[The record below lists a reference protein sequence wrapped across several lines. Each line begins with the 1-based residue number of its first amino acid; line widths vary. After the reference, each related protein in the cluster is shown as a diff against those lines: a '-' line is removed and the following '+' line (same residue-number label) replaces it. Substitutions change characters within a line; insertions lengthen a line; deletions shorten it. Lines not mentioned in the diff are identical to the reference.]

1 MTDTTQ
7 DGASAGGWSPERSAA
22 GGHNPYLIAFV
33 VSIATFMEVLDTTI
47 ANVALR
53 HIAGGLAVGIDEST
67 YVITS
72 YLVAN
77 AIVLS
82 ISGWLSTVIGRKRF
96 YMICVATF
104 TISSLLCG
112 FAWNLQSLVLFR
124 ILQGLGG
131 GGMATS
137 EQAILA
143 DSFPPEKRGQAFA
156 IYGVA
161 VVVAPVIGPTLGG
174 WITDTYSWHWVF
186 LINVPMGLLSLFL
199 VGRLVKEPSGAEE
212 EREKLLSKGVQVDYI
227 GFALV
232 AIGLGSL
239 EYVLDEGQRN
249 DWFGSNMIIFF
260 AVLSAVSLLALIPW
274 ELTREEPIIDL
285 RLLGRRQFAAC
296 FLVMLGTG
304 AVLISTTQ
312 ILPQLLQTELNY
324 TALLAGLALSPGGI
338 ATLML
343 MPVVGRLV
351 STVQPKYLIMFGAT
365 VVAFSMWHLT
375 GLNGDITYGYAA
387 LARVFLAIG
396 LPFLFLPVTTASYD
410 GVPSDKTNQASALI
424 NVARN
429 IGGSMGVA
437 LAQTVLA
444 QRQQFH
450 QSRLIEHAAPSDLGY
465 QQTIDAMTRYFQ
477 AQGSNPSD
485 AAAQAIAWVGKTL
498 QQQVDFLA
506 YIDVF
511 WMLAIIAVL
520 MIPTAAVLRPIDL
533 GAPARG
539 IRPRHSLR
547 AERIDCDAVSVDGFE
562 CGGHPARTIFPT

>member
-1 MTDTTQ
+1 MTDTAQ
-7 DGASAGGWSPERSAA
+7 GSASAGGWSPERSAA

-96 YMICVATF
+96 YMMCVAIF
-104 TISSLLCG
+104 TVSSLLCG
-112 FAWNLQSLVLFR
+112 FAWNLQALVLFR

-143 DSFPPEKRGQAFA
+143 DSFPPHKRGQAFA

-161 VVVAPVIGPTLGG
+161 VVVAPVVGPTLGG
-174 WITDTYSWHWVF
+174 WITDTYTWHWVF

-199 VGRLVKEPSGAEE
+199 VGTLVKEPSGAEE
-212 EREKLLSKGVQVDYI
+212 EREKLLSKGLRVDYV
-227 GFALV
+227 GFLLV

-249 DWFGSNMIIFF
+249 DWFGSNMIVFF
-260 AVLSAVSLLALIPW
+260 AVLSAMSLLALIPW
-274 ELTREEPIIDL
+274 ELTREDPIVDL

-296 FLVMLGTG
+296 FMVMLATG

-312 ILPQLLQTELNY
+312 LLPQLLQSDLNY
-324 TALLAGLALSPGGI
+324 TAMLAGLALSPGGV
-338 ATLML
+338 ATLVL

-351 STVQPKYLIMFGAT
+351 SSVQPKYLIMFGAAI
-365 VVAFSMWHLT
+365 VAFSMWHLT
-375 GLNGDITYGYAA
+375 GLTGDITYGYAA
-387 LARVFLAIG
+387 MSRIFLALG

-410 GVPSDKTNQASALI
+410 GVPPDKTNQASALI

-437 LAQTVLA
+437 LAQTILA

-465 QQTIDAMTRYFQ
+465 QQTIETMTRFFQ
-477 AQGSNPSD
+477 AQGSNASD
-485 AAAQAIAWVGKTL
+485 AASQAVAWVGRTL
-498 QQQVDFLA
+498 QQQVDLLA
-506 YIDVF
+506 YIEVF
-511 WMLAIIAVL
+511 WTLAIIAVL
-520 MIPTAAVLRPIDL
+520 MIPTAAVLRPIKL

-539 IRPRHSLR
+539 H
-547 AERIDCDAVSVDGFE
+547 
-562 CGGHPARTIFPT
+562 

>member
-1 MTDTTQ
+1 MTDAAEG
-7 DGASAGGWSPERSAA
+7 GASAGGWSPERSAA

-104 TISSLLCG
+104 TVSSLLCG

-174 WITDTYSWHWVF
+174 WITDTYTWHWVF

-199 VGRLVKEPSGAEE
+199 VGMLVKEPSGAEE
-212 EREKLLSKGVQVDYI
+212 ERQKLLKKGLRVDYV
-227 GFALV
+227 GFLLV
-232 AIGLGSL
+232 AVGLASL
-239 EYVLDEGQRN
+239 EFVLDEGQRN
-249 DWFGSNMIIFF
+249 DWFGSNMIVFF

-274 ELTREEPIIDL
+274 ELTREDPIIDL

-338 ATLML
+338 ATLLL

-375 GLNGDITYGYAA
+375 GLTGDITYGYAA
-387 LARVFLAIG
+387 LSRIFLAIG

-410 GVPSDKTNQASALI
+410 GVPPDKTNQASALI

-465 QQTIDAMTRYFQ
+465 QQTIDTMTRFFQ
-477 AQGSNPSD
+477 AQGSNASD
-485 AAAQAIAWVGKTL
+485 AASQAVAWVGRTL

-511 WMLAIIAVL
+511 WTLAIIAVL
-520 MIPTAAVLRPIDL
+520 MIPTAAMLRPINL

-539 IRPRHSLR
+539 H
-547 AERIDCDAVSVDGFE
+547 
-562 CGGHPARTIFPT
+562 

>member
-1 MTDTTQ
+1 MTDAV
-7 DGASAGGWSPERSAA
+7 DGGASAGGWSPERSAA

-53 HIAGGLAVGIDEST
+53 HIAGSLAVGIDEST

-104 TISSLLCG
+104 TVSSLLCG
-112 FAWNLQSLVLFR
+112 FAWNLQALVLFR

-143 DSFPPEKRGQAFA
+143 DSFPPHKRGQAFA
-156 IYGVA
+156 IYGIA

-174 WITDTYSWHWVF
+174 WITDTYTWHWVF
-186 LINVPMGLLSLFL
+186 LINVPMGVLSLFL
-199 VGRLVKEPSGAEE
+199 VGTLVKEPSGAEE
-212 EREKLLSKGVQVDYI
+212 EREKLLSKGLRVDYV
-227 GFALV
+227 GFLLV
-232 AIGLGSL
+232 ATGLGSL
-239 EYVLDEGQRN
+239 EYVLDEGQRS
-249 DWFGSNMIIFF
+249 DWFGSNMIVFF
-260 AVLSAVSLLALIPW
+260 ALLSAVSLLALIPW
-274 ELTREEPIIDL
+274 ELTREDPIVDL

-296 FLVMLGTG
+296 FLVMLATG

-312 ILPQLLQTELNY
+312 LLPQLLQTELNY

-338 ATLML
+338 ATLVL
-343 MPVVGRLV
+343 MPVVGRL
-351 STVQPKYLIMFGAT
+351 TGIVQPKYLIMLGAAI
-365 VVAFSMWHLT
+365 VAFSMWHLT
-375 GLNGDITYGYAA
+375 GLTGDITYGYAA
-387 LARVFLAIG
+387 MSRIFLALG

-410 GVPSDKTNQASALI
+410 GVPPEKTNQASALI

-465 QQTIDAMTRYFQ
+465 QQTIETMTRFFQ
-477 AQGSNPSD
+477 AQGSSASD
-485 AAAQAIAWVGKTL
+485 AASQAVAWVGRIL
-498 QQQVDFLA
+498 QQQVDLLA

-511 WMLAIIAVL
+511 WTLAVVAVL
-520 MIPTAAVLRPIDL
+520 MIPTAAVLRPINL
-533 GAPARG
+533 NAPAK
-539 IRPRHSLR
+539 
-547 AERIDCDAVSVDGFE
+547 
-562 CGGHPARTIFPT
+562 GH

>member
-1 MTDTTQ
+1 MTDTAQ
-7 DGASAGGWSPERSAA
+7 GGASAGGWSPERSAA
-22 GGHNPYLIAFV
+22 GGHNPYLIALV

-96 YMICVATF
+96 YMICVAIF
-104 TISSLLCG
+104 TASSLLCG

-143 DSFPPEKRGQAFA
+143 DSFPPHKRGQAFA

-161 VVVAPVIGPTLGG
+161 VVVAPVVGPTLGG
-174 WITDTYSWHWVF
+174 WITDTYTWHWVF

-199 VGRLVKEPSGAEE
+199 VGTLVKEPSGAEE
-212 EREKLLSKGVQVDYI
+212 EREKLLSKGLRVDYV
-227 GFALV
+227 GFLLV

-249 DWFGSNMIIFF
+249 DWFGSNMIVFF
-260 AVLSAVSLLALIPW
+260 AVLSAVSLVALIPW
-274 ELTREEPIIDL
+274 ELTREDPIVDL

-296 FLVMLGTG
+296 FLVMLATG

-312 ILPQLLQTELNY
+312 LLPQLLQSDLNY
-324 TALLAGLALSPGGI
+324 TAMLAGLALSPGGI
-338 ATLML
+338 ATLVL

-351 STVQPKYLIMFGAT
+351 SSVQPKYLIMLGAT
-365 VVAFSMWHLT
+365 IVAFSMWHLT
-375 GLNGDITYGYAA
+375 GLTGDITYGYAA
-387 LARVFLAIG
+387 MSRIFLALG

-410 GVPSDKTNQASALI
+410 GVPPDKTNQASALI

-437 LAQTVLA
+437 LAQTILA

-465 QQTIDAMTRYFQ
+465 QQTIETMTRFFQ
-477 AQGSNPSD
+477 AQGSNASD
-485 AAAQAIAWVGKTL
+485 AAAQAVAWVGRTL
-498 QQQVDFLA
+498 QHQVDLLA

-511 WMLAIIAVL
+511 WTLAIIAVL
-520 MIPTAAVLRPIDL
+520 MIPTAAVLRPIKL

-539 IRPRHSLR
+539 H
-547 AERIDCDAVSVDGFE
+547 
-562 CGGHPARTIFPT
+562 

>member
-1 MTDTTQ
+1 MTDTAQ
-7 DGASAGGWSPERSAA
+7 GGASAGGWSPERSAA

-67 YVITS
+67 YVVTS

-104 TISSLLCG
+104 TVSSLLCG

-143 DSFPPEKRGQAFA
+143 DSFPPHKRGQAFA

-161 VVVAPVIGPTLGG
+161 VVVARVIGPTFGG
-174 WITDTYSWHWVF
+174 WITDTYTWHWVF

-199 VGRLVKEPSGAEE
+199 VGTLVKEPSGAEE
-212 EREKLLSKGVQVDYI
+212 ERAKLLSKGLRVDYV
-227 GFALV
+227 GFLLV

-239 EYVLDEGQRN
+239 EYVLNEGQRN
-249 DWFGSNMIIFF
+249 DWFGSNMIVFF

-274 ELTREEPIIDL
+274 ELTREDPVVDL

-312 ILPQLLQTELNY
+312 LLPQLLQTELNY
-324 TALLAGLALSPGGI
+324 TAMLAGLALSPGGV
-338 ATLML
+338 ATLVL
-343 MPVVGRLV
+343 MPVVGRLIG
-351 STVQPKYLIMFGAT
+351 SVQAKYLIMFGA
-365 VVAFSMWHLT
+365 VMVAFSMWHLT
-375 GLNGDITYGYAA
+375 GLTGDITYSYAA
-387 LARVFLAIG
+387 MSRIFLALG

-410 GVPSDKTNQASALI
+410 GLPPDKTNQASALI

-437 LAQTVLA
+437 LAQTILA

-465 QQTIDAMTRYFQ
+465 QQTIETMTRFFQ
-477 AQGSNPSD
+477 AQGSNASD
-485 AAAQAIAWVGKTL
+485 AASQAVAWVGRTL
-498 QQQVDFLA
+498 QQQVDLLA

-511 WMLAIIAVL
+511 WTLAIVAVL
-520 MIPTAAVLRPIDL
+520 MIPTAAVLRSIEL

-539 IRPRHSLR
+539 H
-547 AERIDCDAVSVDGFE
+547 
-562 CGGHPARTIFPT
+562 

>member
-1 MTDTTQ
+1 MTDLAQ
-7 DGASAGGWSPERSAA
+7 GGASAGGWSPERSAA
-22 GGHNPYLIAFV
+22 GGHSPYLIAFV

-53 HIAGGLAVGIDEST
+53 HIAGGLAVGLDEST

-77 AIVLS
+77 AVVLS
-82 ISGWLSTVIGRKRF
+82 ISGWLSTVLGRKRF
-96 YMICVATF
+96 YMMCVATF
-104 TISSLLCG
+104 SLASLLCG
-112 FAWNLQSLVLFR
+112 LAWNLQSLVLFR

-143 DSFPPEKRGQAFA
+143 DSFPPQKRGQAFA

-186 LINVPMGLLSLFL
+186 LINVPMGLLSLLL
-199 VGRLVKEPSGAEE
+199 VGMLVKEPSSAEE
-212 EREKLLSKGVQVDYI
+212 ERAELLGKGLRVDYV
-227 GFALV
+227 GFILV
-232 AIGLGSL
+232 AVGLGAL
-239 EYVLDEGQRN
+239 EFVLDEGQRN
-249 DWFGSNMIIFF
+249 DWFGSNMILSF
-260 AVLSAVSLLALIPW
+260 ALLAAFCLLALIPW
-274 ELTREEPIIDL
+274 ELSRDDPIVDI
-285 RLLGRRQFAAC
+285 RLLGTRQFGAC
-296 FLVMLGTG
+296 ALVMLGTF
-304 AVLISTTQ
+304 AVLVSTTQ
-312 ILPQLLQTELNY
+312 LLPQLLQTEVGY
-324 TALLAGLALSPGGI
+324 TAMLAGLALSPGGI
-338 ATLML
+338 ATMML
-343 MPVVGRLV
+343 MPVAGRLV
-351 STVQPKYLIMFGAT
+351 SVVQPKYLIMFGAA
-365 VVAFSMWHLT
+365 VAALSMWHMTGLT
-375 GLNGDITYGYAA
+375 GDISYGYAA
-387 LARVFLAIG
+387 LARIYLAIG

-410 GVPSDKTNQASALI
+410 GVPPEKTNQASALI

-437 LAQTVLA
+437 TAQTLLA

-465 QQTIDAMTRYFQ
+465 QQTLDQMTRFFQ
-477 AQGSNPSD
+477 AQGASPSD
-485 AAAQAIAWVGKTL
+485 AASQAIAWIGRTL

-511 WMLAIIAVL
+511 WSLAIIAAL
-520 MIPTAAVLRPIDL
+520 LIPIAATLRSIDL

-539 IRPRHSLR
+539 H
-547 AERIDCDAVSVDGFE
+547 
-562 CGGHPARTIFPT
+562 

>member
-1 MTDTTQ
+1 MTDTAQ
-7 DGASAGGWSPERSAA
+7 GGASAGGWSPERSAA

-96 YMICVATF
+96 YMICVAIF
-104 TISSLLCG
+104 TVSSLLCG
-112 FAWNLQSLVLFR
+112 FAWNLQALVLFR

-143 DSFPPEKRGQAFA
+143 DSFPPHKRGQAFA

-161 VVVAPVIGPTLGG
+161 VVVAPVVGPTLGG
-174 WITDTYSWHWVF
+174 WITDTYTWHWVF
-186 LINVPMGLLSLFL
+186 LINVPMGMLSLFL
-199 VGRLVKEPSGAEE
+199 VGTLVKEPSGAEE
-212 EREKLLSKGVQVDYI
+212 EREKLLSKGLRVDYV
-227 GFALV
+227 GFLLV

-249 DWFGSNMIIFF
+249 DWFGSNVIVFF

-274 ELTREEPIIDL
+274 ELTREDPIVDL

-296 FLVMLGTG
+296 FLVMLATG

-312 ILPQLLQTELNY
+312 LLPQLLQSDLNY
-324 TALLAGLALSPGGI
+324 TAMLAGLALSPGGI
-338 ATLML
+338 ATLVL

-351 STVQPKYLIMFGAT
+351 SSVQPKYLIMFGAT
-365 VVAFSMWHLT
+365 IVAFSMWHLT
-375 GLNGDITYGYAA
+375 GLTGDITYGYAA
-387 LARVFLAIG
+387 MSRIFLALG

-410 GVPSDKTNQASALI
+410 GVPPDKTNQASALI

-437 LAQTVLA
+437 LAQTILA

-465 QQTIDAMTRYFQ
+465 QQTIETMTRFFQ
-477 AQGSNPSD
+477 AQGSSASD
-485 AAAQAIAWVGKTL
+485 AASQAVAWVGRTL
-498 QQQVDFLA
+498 QHQVDLLA

-511 WMLAIIAVL
+511 WTLAIIAVL
-520 MIPTAAVLRPIDL
+520 MIPTAAVLRPIKL

-539 IRPRHSLR
+539 H
-547 AERIDCDAVSVDGFE
+547 
-562 CGGHPARTIFPT
+562 

>member
-1 MTDTTQ
+1 MTDTAQ
-7 DGASAGGWSPERSAA
+7 GGASAGGWSPERSAA

-96 YMICVATF
+96 YMICVAIF
-104 TISSLLCG
+104 TVSSLLCG
-112 FAWNLQSLVLFR
+112 FAWNLQALVLFR

-143 DSFPPEKRGQAFA
+143 DSFPPHKRGQAFA

-161 VVVAPVIGPTLGG
+161 VVVAPVVGPTLGG
-174 WITDTYSWHWVF
+174 WITDTYTWHWVF

-199 VGRLVKEPSGAEE
+199 VGTLVKEPSGAEE
-212 EREKLLSKGVQVDYI
+212 EREKLLSKGLRIDYV
-227 GFALV
+227 GFLLV

-239 EYVLDEGQRN
+239 EYVLDEGQRS
-249 DWFGSNMIIFF
+249 DWFGSNMIVFF

-274 ELTREEPIIDL
+274 ELTREDPIVDL

-296 FLVMLGTG
+296 FLVMLATG

-312 ILPQLLQTELNY
+312 LLPQLLQSDLNY
-324 TALLAGLALSPGGI
+324 TAMLAGLALSPGGI
-338 ATLML
+338 ATLVL

-351 STVQPKYLIMFGAT
+351 SSVQPKYLIMFGAAI
-365 VVAFSMWHLT
+365 VAFSMWHLT
-375 GLNGDITYGYAA
+375 GLTGDITYGYAA
-387 LARVFLAIG
+387 MSRIFLALG

-410 GVPSDKTNQASALI
+410 GVPPDKTNQASALI

-437 LAQTVLA
+437 LAQTILA

-465 QQTIDAMTRYFQ
+465 QQTIETMTRFFQ
-477 AQGSNPSD
+477 AQGSNASD
-485 AAAQAIAWVGKTL
+485 AAAQAVAWVGRTL
-498 QQQVDFLA
+498 QHQVDLLA

-511 WMLAIIAVL
+511 WTLAIIAVL
-520 MIPTAAVLRPIDL
+520 MIPTAAVLRPIKL

-539 IRPRHSLR
+539 H
-547 AERIDCDAVSVDGFE
+547 
-562 CGGHPARTIFPT
+562 

>member
-1 MTDTTQ
+1 MTDATQ
-7 DGASAGGWSPERSAA
+7 DGTSAGGWSPERSAA

-53 HIAGGLAVGIDEST
+53 HIAGGLAVGLDEST

-77 AIVLS
+77 AVVLS
-82 ISGWLSTVIGRKRF
+82 ISGWLSTVLGRKRF

-104 TISSLLCG
+104 SVASLLCG
-112 FAWNLQSLVLFR
+112 LAWNLEALVLFR
-124 ILQGLGG
+124 IIQGLGG

-143 DSFPPEKRGQAFA
+143 DSFPPQKRGQAFA

-199 VGRLVKEPSGAEE
+199 VGTLVNEPSSAEQ
-212 EREKLLSKGVQVDYI
+212 ERAELLSKGLRVDYI
-227 GFALV
+227 GFVLIAV
-232 AIGLGSL
+232 GLGAL
-239 EYVLDEGQRN
+239 EFVLDEGQRN
-249 DWFGSNMIIFF
+249 DWFGSNMILSF
-260 AVLSAVSLLALIPW
+260 ALLAAFCLLALIPW
-274 ELTREEPIIDL
+274 ELSRDDPIVDI
-285 RLLGRRQFAAC
+285 RLLGTRQFGAC
-296 FLVMLGTG
+296 ALVMLGTF

-312 ILPQLLQTELNY
+312 LLPQLLQTEVGY
-324 TALLAGLALSPGGI
+324 TAMLAGLALSPGGV
-338 ATLML
+338 ATMML
-343 MPVVGRLV
+343 MPVAGRLV
-351 STVQPKYLIMFGAT
+351 SVVQPKYLIMFGAA
-365 VVAFSMWHLT
+365 VAALSMWHMTGLT
-375 GLNGDITYGYAA
+375 GDISYGYAA
-387 LARVFLAIG
+387 LARIYLAIG

-410 GVPSDKTNQASALI
+410 GVPPEKTNQASALI

-429 IGGSMGVA
+429 IGGSIGVA
-437 LAQTVLA
+437 VAQTLLA

-465 QQTIDAMTRYFQ
+465 QQTIDQMTRFFQ
-477 AQGSNPSD
+477 AQGASASD
-485 AAAQAIAWVGKTL
+485 ASSQAIAWVGRTL

-511 WMLAIIAVL
+511 WSLAIIAAL
-520 MIPTAAVLRPIDL
+520 LIPIAATLRSIDL

-539 IRPRHSLR
+539 H
-547 AERIDCDAVSVDGFE
+547 
-562 CGGHPARTIFPT
+562 

>member
-1 MTDTTQ
+1 MTDVAQ
-7 DGASAGGWSPERSAA
+7 GSAGGWSPERSAA

-96 YMICVATF
+96 YMMCVATF
-104 TISSLLCG
+104 SIASLLCG
-112 FAWNLQSLVLFR
+112 FAWNLHALVLFR

-186 LINVPMGLLSLFL
+186 LINVPMGLISLFL
-199 VGRLVKEPSGAEE
+199 VGTLVKEPSGAEE
-212 EREKLLSKGVQVDYI
+212 ERAELLRKGLRVDYV
-227 GFALV
+227 GFLLV

-239 EYVLDEGQRN
+239 EFVLDEGQRN
-249 DWFGSNMIIFF
+249 DWFGSNMIVTF
-260 AVLSAVSLLALIPW
+260 ALFAAVSLLALIPW
-274 ELTREEPIIDL
+274 ELTRDDPIVDL
-285 RLLGRRQFAAC
+285 RLLGRRQFGAC

-312 ILPQLLQTELNY
+312 LIPQLLQTELNY
-324 TALLAGLALSPGGI
+324 TAMLAGLALSPGGV
-338 ATLML
+338 ATLVL
-343 MPVVGRLV
+343 MPVAGRLV
-351 STVQPKYLIMFGAT
+351 GVVQPKYLIMFGAA

-375 GLNGDITYGYAA
+375 GLTGDITYGYAA
-387 LARVFLAIG
+387 MARIFLAIG

-410 GVPSDKTNQASALI
+410 GVPPDKTNQASALI

-437 LAQTVLA
+437 LAQTILA

-477 AQGSNPSD
+477 AQGSNASD
-485 AAAQAIAWVGKTL
+485 AASQAIAWVGRTL

-511 WMLAIIAVL
+511 WTLAIIAML
-520 MIPTAAVLRPIDL
+520 LIPIAAVLRPIDL
-533 GAPARG
+533 HAPARG
-539 IRPRHSLR
+539 H
-547 AERIDCDAVSVDGFE
+547 
-562 CGGHPARTIFPT
+562 

>member
-1 MTDTTQ
+1 MTDVAQ
-7 DGASAGGWSPERSAA
+7 GGASAGGWSPERSAA

-53 HIAGGLAVGIDEST
+53 HIAGGLAVGLDEST

-77 AIVLS
+77 AVVLS
-82 ISGWLSTVIGRKRF
+82 ISGWLSTVLGRKRF
-96 YMICVATF
+96 YMMCVATF
-104 TISSLLCG
+104 TIASLLCG
-112 FAWNLQSLVLFR
+112 LAWNLQSLVLFR

-143 DSFPPEKRGQAFA
+143 DSFPPQKRGQAFA

-161 VVVAPVIGPTLGG
+161 VVVAPVVGPTLGG

-186 LINVPMGLLSLFL
+186 LINVPMGLLSLLL
-199 VGRLVKEPSGAEE
+199 VGTLVKEPSSAEE
-212 EREKLLSKGVQVDYI
+212 ERAVLLSKGLRVDYV
-227 GFALV
+227 GFILIAV
-232 AIGLGSL
+232 GLGAL
-239 EYVLDEGQRN
+239 EFVLDEGQRN
-249 DWFGSNMIIFF
+249 DWFGSNMILSF
-260 AVLSAVSLLALIPW
+260 ALLAAFCLLALIPW
-274 ELTREEPIIDL
+274 ELLRDDPIVDI
-285 RLLGRRQFAAC
+285 RLLGTRQFGAC
-296 FLVMLGTG
+296 ALVMLGTF

-312 ILPQLLQTELNY
+312 LLPQLLQTEVGY
-324 TALLAGLALSPGGI
+324 TAMLAGLALSPGGI
-338 ATLML
+338 ATMML
-343 MPVVGRLV
+343 MPVAGRLV
-351 STVQPKYLIMFGAT
+351 SVVQPKYLIMFGAA
-365 VVAFSMWHLT
+365 VAALSMWHMTGLT
-375 GLNGDITYGYAA
+375 GDISYGYAA
-387 LARVFLAIG
+387 LARIYLAIG

-410 GVPSDKTNQASALI
+410 GVPPEKTNQASALI

-429 IGGSMGVA
+429 IGGSIGVA
-437 LAQTVLA
+437 VAQTLLA

-465 QQTIDAMTRYFQ
+465 QQTIDTMTRYFQ
-477 AQGSNPSD
+477 AQGSNASD
-485 AAAQAIAWVGKTL
+485 AASQAVAWVGKTL

-511 WMLAIIAVL
+511 WSLAIIAAL
-520 MIPTAAVLRPIDL
+520 LIPIAATLRSIDL

-539 IRPRHSLR
+539 H
-547 AERIDCDAVSVDGFE
+547 
-562 CGGHPARTIFPT
+562 

>member
-1 MTDTTQ
+1 MTDSTQ
-7 DGASAGGWSPERSAA
+7 DGASTGAWSPERSAA

-96 YMICVATF
+96 YMFCVATF
-104 TISSLLCG
+104 SVASLLCG
-112 FAWNLQSLVLFR
+112 FAWNLQALVLFR

-143 DSFPPEKRGQAFA
+143 DSFPPQKRGQAFA

-161 VVVAPVIGPTLGG
+161 VVVAPVVGPTLGG

-199 VGRLVKEPSGAEE
+199 VGTLVKEPSGAEE
-212 EREKLLSKGVQVDYI
+212 ERAKLLAKGLRVDYI

-239 EYVLDEGQRN
+239 EFVLDEGQRN
-249 DWFGSNMIIFF
+249 DWFGSNMIVLF
-260 AVLSAVSLLALIPW
+260 AVLAAASLLALIPW
-274 ELTREEPIIDL
+274 ELTREDPIVDI

-324 TALLAGLALSPGGI
+324 TAMLAGLALSPGGI
-338 ATLML
+338 ATLLL

-351 STVQPKYLIMFGAT
+351 STVQPKYLIMFGAA

-387 LARVFLAIG
+387 LARIFLAIG

-410 GVPSDKTNQASALI
+410 GVPPDKTNQASALI

-437 LAQTVLA
+437 LAQTILA

-465 QQTIDAMTRYFQ
+465 QLTIEAVTRYFQ
-477 AQGSNPSD
+477 AQGSNASD
-485 AAAQAIAWVGKTL
+485 AASQAVAWVGRTL

-511 WMLAIIAVL
+511 WTLAIIAVL
-520 MIPTAAVLRPIDL
+520 MIPIAAVLRPINL

-539 IRPRHSLR
+539 H
-547 AERIDCDAVSVDGFE
+547 
-562 CGGHPARTIFPT
+562 

>member
-1 MTDTTQ
+1 MTDATQ
-7 DGASAGGWSPERSAA
+7 DGTSAGGWSPERSAA

-53 HIAGGLAVGIDEST
+53 HIAGGLAVGLDEST

-77 AIVLS
+77 AVVLS
-82 ISGWLSTVIGRKRF
+82 ISGWLSTVLGRKRF

-104 TISSLLCG
+104 SVASLLCG
-112 FAWNLQSLVLFR
+112 LAWNLEALVLFR
-124 ILQGLGG
+124 IIQGLGG

-143 DSFPPEKRGQAFA
+143 DSFPPQKRGQAFA

-199 VGRLVKEPSGAEE
+199 VGTLVKEPSSAEQ
-212 EREKLLSKGVQVDYI
+212 ERAELLSKGLRVDYI
-227 GFALV
+227 GFILIAV
-232 AIGLGSL
+232 GLGAL
-239 EYVLDEGQRN
+239 EFVLDEGQRN
-249 DWFGSNMIIFF
+249 DWFGSNIILSF
-260 AVLSAVSLLALIPW
+260 ALLAAFCLLALIPW
-274 ELTREEPIIDL
+274 ELSRDDPIVDI
-285 RLLGRRQFAAC
+285 RLLGTRQFGAC
-296 FLVMLGTG
+296 ALVMLGTF

-312 ILPQLLQTELNY
+312 LLPQLLQIEVGY
-324 TALLAGLALSPGGI
+324 TAMLAGLALSPGGV
-338 ATLML
+338 ATMML
-343 MPVVGRLV
+343 MPVAGRLV
-351 STVQPKYLIMFGAT
+351 SVVQPKYLIMFGAA
-365 VVAFSMWHLT
+365 VAALSMWHMTGLT
-375 GLNGDITYGYAA
+375 GDISYGYAA
-387 LARVFLAIG
+387 LARIYLAIG

-410 GVPSDKTNQASALI
+410 GVPPEKTNQASALI

-437 LAQTVLA
+437 VAQTLLA

-465 QQTIDAMTRYFQ
+465 QQTIDQMTRFFQ
-477 AQGSNPSD
+477 AQGASAND
-485 AAAQAIAWVGKTL
+485 ASSQAIAWVGRTL

-511 WMLAIIAVL
+511 WSLAIIAAL
-520 MIPTAAVLRPIDL
+520 LIPIAATLRSIDL

-539 IRPRHSLR
+539 H
-547 AERIDCDAVSVDGFE
+547 
-562 CGGHPARTIFPT
+562 

>member
-1 MTDTTQ
+1 MTDTAQ
-7 DGASAGGWSPERSAA
+7 GGASAGGWSPERSAA

-96 YMICVATF
+96 YMICVAIF
-104 TISSLLCG
+104 TVSSLLCG
-112 FAWNLQSLVLFR
+112 FAWNLQALVLFR

-143 DSFPPEKRGQAFA
+143 DSFPPHKRGQAFA

-174 WITDTYSWHWVF
+174 WITDTYTWHWVF
-186 LINVPMGLLSLFL
+186 LINVPMGMLSLFL
-199 VGRLVKEPSGAEE
+199 VGTLVKEPSGAEE
-212 EREKLLSKGVQVDYI
+212 ERQKLLSKGLRVDYV
-227 GFALV
+227 GFLLV

-249 DWFGSNMIIFF
+249 DWFGSNMIVFF

-274 ELTREEPIIDL
+274 ELTREDPIVDL

-296 FLVMLGTG
+296 FLVMLATG

-312 ILPQLLQTELNY
+312 LLPQLLQSELNY
-324 TALLAGLALSPGGI
+324 TAMLAGLALSPGGI
-338 ATLML
+338 ATLVL

-351 STVQPKYLIMFGAT
+351 SSVQPKYLIMLGAT
-365 VVAFSMWHLT
+365 IVAFSMWHLT
-375 GLNGDITYGYAA
+375 GLSGDITYGYAA
-387 LARVFLAIG
+387 MSRIFLALG

-410 GVPSDKTNQASALI
+410 GVPPDKTNQASALI

-437 LAQTVLA
+437 LAQTILA

-465 QQTIDAMTRYFQ
+465 QQTIETMTRFFQ
-477 AQGSNPSD
+477 AQGSNASD
-485 AAAQAIAWVGKTL
+485 AASQAVAWVGRTL
-498 QQQVDFLA
+498 QQQVDLLA

-511 WMLAIIAVL
+511 WTLAVVAVL
-520 MIPTAAVLRPIDL
+520 MIPTAAVLRPINL
-533 GAPARG
+533 NAPAK
-539 IRPRHSLR
+539 
-547 AERIDCDAVSVDGFE
+547 
-562 CGGHPARTIFPT
+562 GH

>member
-1 MTDTTQ
+1 MTDATQ

-104 TISSLLCG
+104 SIASLLCG

-143 DSFPPEKRGQAFA
+143 DSFPPHKRGQAFA
-156 IYGVA
+156 IYGLA

-199 VGRLVKEPSGAEE
+199 VGTLVKEPSGAEA
-212 EREKLLSKGVQVDYI
+212 EREKLLSKGLRVDYI
-227 GFALV
+227 GFLLV

-239 EYVLDEGQRN
+239 EFVLDEGQRN
-249 DWFGSNMIIFF
+249 DWFGSTMIVVF
-260 AVLSAVSLLALIPW
+260 ALLAGVSLLALIPW
-274 ELTREEPIIDL
+274 ELTREDPIVDI
-285 RLLGRRQFAAC
+285 RLLGRRQFGAC

-312 ILPQLLQTELNY
+312 LLPQLLQTELNY
-324 TALLAGLALSPGGI
+324 TAMLAGLALSPGGV
-338 ATLML
+338 ATLVL

-351 STVQPKYLIMFGAT
+351 SMVQPKYLIMFGAAI
-365 VVAFSMWHLT
+365 VAFAMWHLT
-375 GLNGDITYGYAA
+375 GLTGDITYGYAA
-387 LARVFLAIG
+387 LSRIFLALG

-410 GVPSDKTNQASALI
+410 GVPPDKTNQASALI

-437 LAQTVLA
+437 LAQTILA

-450 QSRLIEHAAPSDLGY
+450 QSRLVEHAAPSDLGY

-477 AQGSNPSD
+477 AQGSNASD
-485 AAAQAIAWVGKTL
+485 AASQAVAWVGRTL
-498 QQQVDFLA
+498 QQQVDLLA

-511 WMLAIIAVL
+511 WTLAIVAVL
-520 MIPTAAVLRPIDL
+520 MIPTAAVLRPINL

-539 IRPRHSLR
+539 H
-547 AERIDCDAVSVDGFE
+547 
-562 CGGHPARTIFPT
+562 

>member
-1 MTDTTQ
+1 MTDTAQ
-7 DGASAGGWSPERSAA
+7 GGAGGWTPERSAA

-104 TISSLLCG
+104 SVASLLCG

-143 DSFPPEKRGQAFA
+143 DSFPPHKRGQAFA

-199 VGRLVKEPSGAEE
+199 VGTLVKEPSGAEG
-212 EREKLLSKGVQVDYI
+212 ERQKLLEKGLRVDYI
-227 GFALV
+227 GFLLV

-239 EYVLDEGQRN
+239 EFVLDEGQRN
-249 DWFGSNMIIFF
+249 DWFGSSMIVTF
-260 AVLSAVSLLALIPW
+260 AVLAAASLLALIPW
-274 ELTREEPIIDL
+274 ELTRDDPIVDI
-285 RLLGRRQFAAC
+285 RLLGRRQFGAC

-312 ILPQLLQTELNY
+312 LLPQLLQTELNY
-324 TALLAGLALSPGGI
+324 TAMLAGLSLSPGGI
-338 ATLML
+338 ATLVL

-351 STVQPKYLIMFGAT
+351 GIVQPKYLIMFGAT

-375 GLNGDITYGYAA
+375 GLNGDVTYGYAA
-387 LARVFLAIG
+387 LSRIFLAIG

-410 GVPSDKTNQASALI
+410 GVPQDKTNQASALI

-437 LAQTVLA
+437 LAQTILA

-465 QQTIDAMTRYFQ
+465 QQTIDTMTRFFQ
-477 AQGSNPSD
+477 AQGSNATD
-485 AAAQAIAWVGKTL
+485 AASQAVAWVGKTL

-511 WMLAIIAVL
+511 WMLAIVAVL
-520 MIPTAAVLRPIDL
+520 MIPTAAVLRSIDL

-539 IRPRHSLR
+539 H
-547 AERIDCDAVSVDGFE
+547 
-562 CGGHPARTIFPT
+562 

>member
-1 MTDTTQ
+1 MTDAAQ
-7 DGASAGGWSPERSAA
+7 GGASAGGWSPERSAA

-104 TISSLLCG
+104 SIASLLCG

-143 DSFPPEKRGQAFA
+143 DSFPPHKRGQAFA

-186 LINVPMGLLSLFL
+186 LINVPMGLLSLLL
-199 VGRLVKEPSGAEE
+199 VGTLVKEPSGAEE
-212 EREKLLSKGVQVDYI
+212 ERERLLSKGLRVDYI
-227 GFALV
+227 GFLLV

-239 EYVLDEGQRN
+239 EFVLDEGQRN
-249 DWFGSNMIIFF
+249 DWFGSNMIIIF
-260 AVLSAVSLLALIPW
+260 AVLAAVSLLALIPW
-274 ELTREEPIIDL
+274 ELTREDPIVDL
-285 RLLGRRQFAAC
+285 RLLGRRQFGAC

-312 ILPQLLQTELNY
+312 LLPQLLQTELNY
-324 TALLAGLALSPGGI
+324 TAMLAGLALSPGGI
-338 ATLML
+338 ATLVL

-351 STVQPKYLIMFGAT
+351 STVQPKYLIMFGAAI
-365 VVAFSMWHLT
+365 VAFSMWHLT
-375 GLNGDITYGYAA
+375 GLTGDITYGYAA
-387 LARVFLAIG
+387 LSRIFLALG

-410 GVPSDKTNQASALI
+410 GVPPDKTNQASALI

-477 AQGSNPSD
+477 AQGSNASD
-485 AAAQAIAWVGKTL
+485 AASQALAWVGRTL
-498 QQQVDFLA
+498 QQQVDLLA

-511 WMLAIIAVL
+511 WTLAIIAVL
-520 MIPTAAVLRPIDL
+520 MIPTAAVLRSIDL
-533 GAPARG
+533 SAPARG
-539 IRPRHSLR
+539 H
-547 AERIDCDAVSVDGFE
+547 
-562 CGGHPARTIFPT
+562 

>member
-1 MTDTTQ
+1 MTDTAQ
-7 DGASAGGWSPERSAA
+7 GGASAGGWSPERSAA

-96 YMICVATF
+96 YMICVAIF
-104 TISSLLCG
+104 TVSSLLCG
-112 FAWNLQSLVLFR
+112 FAWNLQALVLFR

-143 DSFPPEKRGQAFA
+143 DSFPPHKRGQAFA

-161 VVVAPVIGPTLGG
+161 VVVAPVVGPTLGG
-174 WITDTYSWHWVF
+174 WITDTYTWHWVF

-199 VGRLVKEPSGAEE
+199 VGTLVKEPSSAEE
-212 EREKLLSKGVQVDYI
+212 EREKLLSKGLRVDYV
-227 GFALV
+227 GFLLV

-239 EYVLDEGQRN
+239 EYVLDEGQRS
-249 DWFGSNMIIFF
+249 DWFGSNMIVFF

-274 ELTREEPIIDL
+274 ELTREDPIVDL

-296 FLVMLGTG
+296 FLVMLATG

-312 ILPQLLQTELNY
+312 LLPQLLQSDLNY
-324 TALLAGLALSPGGI
+324 TAMLAGLALSPGGI
-338 ATLML
+338 ATLVL

-351 STVQPKYLIMFGAT
+351 SSVQPKYLIMFGAAI
-365 VVAFSMWHLT
+365 VAFSMWHLT
-375 GLNGDITYGYAA
+375 GLTGDITYGYAA
-387 LARVFLAIG
+387 MSRIFLALG

-410 GVPSDKTNQASALI
+410 GVPPDKTNQASALI

-437 LAQTVLA
+437 LAQTILA

-465 QQTIDAMTRYFQ
+465 QQTIETMTRFFQ
-477 AQGSNPSD
+477 AQGSNASD
-485 AAAQAIAWVGKTL
+485 AAAQAVAWVGRTL
-498 QQQVDFLA
+498 QHQVDLLA

-511 WMLAIIAVL
+511 WTLAIIAVL
-520 MIPTAAVLRPIDL
+520 MIPTAAVLRPIKL

-539 IRPRHSLR
+539 H
-547 AERIDCDAVSVDGFE
+547 
-562 CGGHPARTIFPT
+562 